1 MSEVFSQVLI
11 SKILL
16 MILSF
21 IILLMIIY
29 TIPYMYNMRV
39 VLLATFLYIPGYIMF
54 PEWFFQAMEKMKYIT
69 IMNLCSKLIFTVL
82 VFLVIKEKQDYIFQP
97 MLIAVGSTVS
107 GMISLIV
114 VFKTFGVVFITPTF
128 KEIKNM
134 LIKNWNMFLT
144 LFLPNLYTNF
154 SVILLKIYGGTT
166 ATGIYSSGNRFIIL
180 FDQLSLVLSR
190 TFYPF
195 LARRIDKH
203 DLYVKISAGISIL
216 SCIFLFF
223 SADLL
228 IKIFFTEEFQES
240 VKVIRIMAITPF
252 LLFLMNTFGTNYLV
266 LIGKEKVLKN
276 IILICSI
283 LGFILSCIIVTHY
296 SYIGI
301 SITLV
306 SIWGIRGVVT
316 FYYAKKFQKQSEK
329 NSRE

>member
-1 MSEVFSQVLI
+1 
-11 SKILL
+11 
-16 MILSF
+16 
-21 IILLMIIY
+21 
-29 TIPYMYNMRV
+29 
-39 VLLATFLYIPGYIMF
+39 
-54 PEWFFQAMEKMKYIT
+54 
-69 IMNLCSKLIFTVL
+69 
-82 VFLVIKEKQDYIFQP
+82 
-97 MLIAVGSTVS
+97 
-107 GMISLIV
+107 MISLIV

-166 ATGIYSSGNRFIIL
+166 ATGIFSSGNRFIIL

-203 DLYVKISAGISIL
+203 DLYVKIGAGISIL

-306 SIWGIRGVVT
+306 SIWGIRGVLT

-329 NSRE
+329 NSME